1 MSLLNRCYDAA
12 FIETGRNQIH
22 RHFARSHHVTRMTAT
37 HLIDPDSPRLLAF
50 VCGADSRVLSSATM
64 KGDSFAF
71 GEGDILLDACLAVN
85 DSKLAQLWLDLTNNG
100 LSIHAEVGVSL
111 TPGSS
116 PLSML
121 LHAMP
126 LHFGLDEGKFLVTLC
141 SGFRPVSSG
150 PDEVARSRAVLNT
163 AVDSI
168 ITIDHQCLI
177 CSVNP
182 ATERMFGYRIQ
193 ELLGSNINVLMPDPD
208 RSQHD
213 SYVARFIETRK
224 PSIIGIGRRINGR
237 RKDGVE
243 FPAHLAV
250 SEFSVRGKQ
259 YFTGIIR
266 DLSELE
272 RVQKQLLQAERLA
285 AIGQMVTGLAHESR
299 NALQRAQACLDML
312 SLDLKDNKEQ
322 LDLARRATTALQDL
336 YRLYEEVRGYA
347 APIHLEF
354 RECDLTTIWHKE
366 WENLAAARKGKLI
379 ELVDA
384 PDSQHLHCEVDVHRV
399 EQVMRNILENAIHAC
414 GKEGTITVCCKE
426 ALCGSDPAAMITV
439 EDDGSGMTQ
448 EIADQIFEPFFTTKQ
463 KGTGLGMAIVHRIMT
478 AHGGSVIARPLA
490 HGGAQIVLLFP
501 RTAAIR
507 NAVRS

>member
-1 MSLLNRCYDAA
+1 
-12 FIETGRNQIH
+12 
-22 RHFARSHHVTRMTAT
+22 MTENPLT
-37 HLIDPDSPRLLAF
+37 DPDSPRLLAY
-50 VCGADSRVLSSATM
+50 VCGADSCILSSATM
-64 KGDSFAF
+64 KGDCFAL
-71 GEGDILLDACLAVN
+71 GEGNLLLDACSAIN
-85 DSKLAQLWLDLTNNG
+85 NSKLSELWHDLTKSG

-111 TPGSS
+111 TPDSS
-116 PLSML
+116 PLTML

-182 ATERMFGYRIQ
+182 ATERMFGYGIQ
-193 ELLGSNINVLMPDPD
+193 ELLGSNINVLMPEPD

-213 SYVARFIETRK
+213 SYVARYIESRK
-224 PSIIGIGRRINGR
+224 PSIIGIGRRITGR

-250 SEFSVRGKQ
+250 SEFAVRGKQ

-272 RVQKQLLQAERLA
+272 RVQKQLLQVERLA

-299 NALQRAQACLDML
+299 NALQRAQACLDIL
-312 SLDLKDNKEQ
+312 SLDLKDNQEQ
-322 LDLARRATTALQDL
+322 LDLARRATMALQDL

-354 RECDLTTIWHKE
+354 RECDLTTICYKE
-366 WENLAAARKGKLI
+366 WENLAAARKGRQI

-384 PDSQHLHCEVDVHRV
+384 PDSQHLNCEVDVHRV
-399 EQVMRNILENAIHAC
+399 EQVLRNVLENAIHAC
-414 GKEGTITVCCKE
+414 GNEGTITVSCKE
-426 ALCGSDPAAMITV
+426 AMCGTDPAAMITID
-439 EDDGSGMTQ
+439 DDGSGMTQ
-448 EIADQIFEPFFTTKQ
+448 EIANQIFEPFFTTKQ

-478 AHGGSVIARPLA
+478 AHGGSVMARPLE
-490 HGGAQIVLLFP
+490 HGGSQIVLLFP
-501 RTAAIR
+501 RTAAILFIVGFLLFG
-507 NAVRS
+507 VRLVG

>member
-1 MSLLNRCYDAA
+1 
-12 FIETGRNQIH
+12 
-22 RHFARSHHVTRMTAT
+22 
-37 HLIDPDSPRLLAF
+37 
-50 VCGADSRVLSSATM
+50 
-64 KGDSFAF
+64 
-71 GEGDILLDACLAVN
+71 
-85 DSKLAQLWLDLTNNG
+85 
-100 LSIHAEVGVSL
+100 
-111 TPGSS
+111 
-116 PLSML
+116 ML

-177 CSVNP
+177 RSVNP
-182 ATERMFGYRIQ
+182 ATERMFGYATQ
-193 ELLGSNINVLMPDPD
+193 ELLGTNIRVLMPEPD

-213 SYVARFIETRK
+213 TYVANYIKSRK
-224 PSIIGIGRRINGR
+224 PSIIGVGRRVIGR
-237 RKDGVE
+237 RKDGSE
-243 FPAHLAV
+243 FPVHLAV
-250 SEFSVRGKQ
+250 SEFAERGKQ

-312 SLDLKDNKEQ
+312 SLDLKDNQDQ

-366 WENLAAARKGKLI
+366 WENLAAARKGKRI

-384 PDSQHLHCEVDVHRV
+384 ADSQYLHCEVDVHRV

-414 GKEGTITVCCKE
+414 GTKGTITISCKV
-426 ALCGSDPAAMITV
+426 AQCGTDPAVMITIA
-439 EDDGSGMTQ
+439 DDGSGMTQ

-463 KGTGLGMAIVHRIMT
+463 KGTGLGMAIVYRIMT
-478 AHGGSVIARPLA
+478 AHGGSVMARPLE
-490 HGGAQIVLLFP
+490 HGGSQIVLLFP
-501 RTAAIR
+501 RRAALR
-507 NAVRS
+507 NTVRS

>member
-1 MSLLNRCYDAA
+1 
-12 FIETGRNQIH
+12 
-22 RHFARSHHVTRMTAT
+22 MTNNPFV
-37 HLIDPDSPRLLAF
+37 DPEVPRLLAF
-50 VCGADSRVLSSATM
+50 VCAADSRILSSATM
-64 KGDSFAF
+64 QDNCFILS
-71 GEGDILLDACLAVN
+71 EGCRLLEGVSALHHAPLA
-85 DSKLAQLWLDLTNNG
+85 DLWHDLTTIG
-100 LSIHAEVGVSL
+100 FSIHAEVSVAL
-111 TPGSS
+111 TPESAT
-116 PLSML
+116 LTML

-141 SGFRPVSSG
+141 SGFRPISSG

-193 ELLGSNINVLMPDPD
+193 ELLGNNIHMLMPEPD

-213 SYVARFIETRK
+213 AYVARYIETRK
-224 PSIIGIGRRINGR
+224 PSIIGVGRCVIGR
-237 RKDGVE
+237 RKDGSE
-243 FPAHLAV
+243 FPVHLAV
-250 SEFSVRGKQ
+250 SEFAVRGKQ

-272 RVQKQLLQAERLA
+272 RVQKQLFQAERLA

-312 SLDLKDNKEQ
+312 SLDLKDNQEQ

-354 RECDLTTIWHKE
+354 RECDLATIWHKE

-384 PDSQHLHCEVDVHRV
+384 QDSQHLNCEVDVHRV
-399 EQVMRNILENAIHAC
+399 EQVMRNIIENAIHAC
-414 GKEGTITVCCKE
+414 GNEGTITVSCKE
-426 ALCGSDPAAMITV
+426 AQCGIDPAVMITIA
-439 EDDGSGMTQ
+439 DDGSGMTQ
-448 EIADQIFEPFFTTKQ
+448 EIADLIFEPFFTTKQ

-478 AHGGSVIARPLA
+478 AHGGSVMARPLE
-490 HGGAQIVLLFP
+490 HGGSQIVLLFP